1 MYKIIG
7 ADGREYGPI
16 NLEQLRQ
23 WHAEGRANR
32 QSRILVVGETN
43 WKTLAD
49 LAEFSTAADTRPPV
63 LQPIQP
69 LPSPSTP
76 GYSQRTNGFA
86 VTGLILGIFSVVLA
100 FCCCGGFPF
109 NLLGLIFSGIG
120 LAQTNRRPEVYT
132 GKGAAIAGLIISG
145 LSLLL
150 GIAVMLLGVALNW
163 HEIAREFNKF

>member
-16 NLEQLRQ
+16 SLEQLRQ
-23 WHAEGRANR
+23 WHVEGRANG

-49 LAEFSTAADTRPPV
+49 LAEFSTASQARPPV

-69 LPSPSTP
+69 LPSPSTS

-86 VTGLILGIFSVVLA
+86 ITGLILGIFSFVLA

-109 NLLGLIFSGIG
+109 NILGLILSGIG
-120 LAQTNRRPEVYT
+120 LVQSHRQPEVYS

-145 LSLLL
+145 LSLLIGIAVTLL
-150 GIAVMLLGVALNW
+150 GIALNW
-163 HEIAREFNKF
+163 NEIVREFNKF